1 MMPTSEHRR
10 TERYRQRMRAARL
23 RPMQMW
29 VPDTT
34 RPGFAVRIRRQID
47 LLRGK
52 AEELE
57 ALDFLEAAR
66 NENE

>member
-1 MMPTSEHRR
+1 
-10 TERYRQRMRAARL
+10 
-23 RPMQMW
+23 MQMW